1 MFRFYNLK
9 KFGRFILRLIKW
21 FPILWKQEDWDY
33 EYLYDLIEI
42 KLKELR
48 ECLQKDDLHVD
59 SDKYA
64 TQISICLAYMDRFR
78 NWDNYVD
85 LPEYASWE
93 KHGLNF
99 SEKATKE
106 YRKSIVKKMISFEKD
121 NYNMFWKRF
130 IQWHRNWWC

>member
-1 MFRFYNLK
+1 M
-9 KFGRFILRLIKW
+9 
-21 FPILWKQEDWDY
+21 
-33 EYLYDLIEI
+33 
-42 KLKELR
+42 R

-85 LPEYASWE
+85 LPEYTSWE

-106 YRKSIVKKMISFEKD
+106 YRKSISC
-121 NYNMFWKRF
+121 
-130 IQWHRNWWC
+130 QCRNSVRQFSIEETDRRMRGIYQ